1 MATRTVLRAV
11 HASEAAPRR
20 ARPLTVTRAARGGN
34 RRELLVAL
42 RTRIAQTVENPNTP
56 PRDLAALSRRLLEI
70 AKEIEAIDAE
80 EGDDDIGAAA
90 ATPDEEWAS
99 SGQTVEKPA

>member
-1 MATRTVLRAV
+1 MATRPLRAV
-11 HASEAAPRR
+11 QAGEAPLKR
-20 ARPLTVTRAARGGN
+20 ARRLTVTQAARGGN

-42 RTRIAQTVENPNTP
+42 RTRIAQTVDGPDTP

-80 EGDDDIGAAA
+80 VGDDDIGAAA

-99 SGQTVEKPA
+99 T